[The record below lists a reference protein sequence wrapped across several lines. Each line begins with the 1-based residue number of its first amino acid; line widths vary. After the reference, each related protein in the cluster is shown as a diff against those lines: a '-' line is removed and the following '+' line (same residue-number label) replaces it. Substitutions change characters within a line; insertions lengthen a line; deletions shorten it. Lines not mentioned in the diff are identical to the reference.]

1 MQAAR
6 QLSVC
11 KRYAYRYYCG
21 AGKDPL
27 TAGRVERCPSRRVR
41 ADRLDALVWTLVRA
55 LLQAPPVILQAEALW
70 PHVQHGQQG
79 PFQDH

>member
-1 MQAAR
+1 VRCGQCQLHMQAAR

-11 KRYAYRYYCG
+11 KRYEYLYYYC

-41 ADRLDALVWTLVRA
+41 ADRLDALVWTLV
-55 LLQAPPVILQAEALW
+55 
-70 PHVQHGQQG
+70 H
-79 PFQDH
+79 